1 MKRKIIISQN
11 EYYKIAKIFRII
23 PILMAL
29 LLMLHVI
36 EPVHAE
42 QTSQEAETSDSKKR
56 LLVVPFPYFND
67 TIGSGLGVAAIAEG
81 YVQDH
86 MLTVGSGM
94 FGTGGNYLAFLM
106 VRDFHVPFMKRLILN
121 PQISDGS
128 FSDVQTYTMDNPDF
142 PDDDAGSNDS
152 DKDNYIKA
160 DGDDFWFEFNMKY
173 LLPIGNGKKH
183 IISNVK
189 LDNGLLVSAKPGG
202 TSWNPLDSG
211 RTYIE
216 FTPFYRDQ
224 NLKADEKIEQ
234 KTAGF
239 DVALTFENTD
249 FSVNPT
255 SGSYHQIYLSRDWG
269 GFGSSRP
276 WTVMG
281 GEANKYFDLGSSET
295 SRQRVL
301 ALSFWTT
308 DCLTWNSSHTE
319 NGEEVFHRPP
329 TYKGAT
335 LGGLWRLRGYPS
347 TRFNDR
353 SAIYYG
359 IEYRHTLNWNPL
371 KSITLK
377 GRLDVDW
384 FQLVGFSEIGRVA
397 PTWSLSGLHKDMK
410 WSLGAGVR
418 TMVNNLIIRA
428 DLAASEEDAIL
439 QLFIGQ
445 PF

>member
-1 MKRKIIISQN
+1 
-11 EYYKIAKIFRII
+11 
-23 PILMAL
+23 
-29 LLMLHVI
+29 
-36 EPVHAE
+36 
-42 QTSQEAETSDSKKR
+42 
-56 LLVVPFPYFND
+56 
-67 TIGSGLGVAAIAEG
+67 
-81 YVQDH
+81 
-86 MLTVGSGM
+86 
-94 FGTGGNYLAFLM
+94 
-106 VRDFHVPFMKRLILN
+106 
-121 PQISDGS
+121 
-128 FSDVQTYTMDNPDF
+128 
-142 PDDDAGSNDS
+142 
-152 DKDNYIKA
+152 
-160 DGDDFWFEFNMKY
+160 
-173 LLPIGNGKKH
+173 
-183 IISNVK
+183 
-189 LDNGLLVSAKPGG
+189 
-202 TSWNPLDSG
+202 
-211 RTYIE
+211 
-216 FTPFYRDQ
+216 
-224 NLKADEKIEQ
+224 
-234 KTAGF
+234 
-239 DVALTFENTD
+239 
-249 FSVNPT
+249 
-255 SGSYHQIYLSRDWG
+255 
-269 GFGSSRP
+269 
-276 WTVMG
+276 MG
-281 GEANKYFDLGSSET
+281 GETNKYFDLGSSET
-295 SRQRVL
+295 ARQRVL

-371 KSITLK
+371 HSITLN